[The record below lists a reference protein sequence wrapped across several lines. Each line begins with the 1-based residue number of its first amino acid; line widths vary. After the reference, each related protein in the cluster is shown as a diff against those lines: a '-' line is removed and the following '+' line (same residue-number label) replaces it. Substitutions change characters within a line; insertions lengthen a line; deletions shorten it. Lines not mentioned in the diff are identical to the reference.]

1 MKNAVL
7 AGLIAGLVSGIVSS
21 LLVFASLSIGL
32 LGANIIGVAGQP
44 EITNSAIYTILLT
57 VIFGTLV
64 ALIYA
69 KFYDSIPGEGLKK
82 GLYFGLMIWFVKD
95 IMAAAYIVLPM
106 MRPAI
111 VGVNL
116 IVIGFYI
123 WVIYGL
129 VLGYLYK
136 KE

>member
-1 MKNAVL
+1 MKNAIL
-7 AGLIAGLVSGIVSS
+7 AGAIAGLVSGIVSS
-21 LLVFASLSIGL
+21 LLVFVGLSIGI
-32 LGANIIGVAGQP
+32 LGANIIVSVSQLQK
-44 EITNSAIYTILLT
+44 TNSAIYIILLT

-64 ALIYA
+64 ALIYS
-69 KFYDSIPGEGLKK
+69 KFYDSIPGKGLKK

-95 IMAAAYIVLPM
+95 IMAAAYITIPM
-106 MRPAI
+106 MQPAI
-111 VGVNL
+111 IGVNL
-116 IVIGFYI
+116 IVVGFYV

>member
-1 MKNAVL
+1 MKNAIL
-7 AGLIAGLVSGIVSS
+7 AGAIAGLVSGIVSS
-21 LLVFASLSIGL
+21 LLVFVGLSIGL
-32 LGANIIGVAGQP
+32 LGANIIVSASQLQK
-44 EITNSAIYTILLT
+44 TNSAIYIILLT

-64 ALIYA
+64 ALIYS

-95 IMAAAYIVLPM
+95 IMAAAYIAMPM
-106 MRPAI
+106 MQPAI
-111 VGVNL
+111 IGVNL
-116 IVIGFYI
+116 IVVGFYV

-129 VLGYLYK
+129 VLGVLYK